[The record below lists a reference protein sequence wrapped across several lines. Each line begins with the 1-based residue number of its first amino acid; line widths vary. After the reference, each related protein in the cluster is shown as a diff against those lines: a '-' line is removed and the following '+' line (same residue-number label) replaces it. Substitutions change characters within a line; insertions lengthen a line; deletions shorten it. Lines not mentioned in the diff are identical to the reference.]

1 MRSIN
6 KNHEFAK
13 MWGAARNLNFAEVS
27 YPEFRYK
34 FIHFTRRFQII
45 SGSIIIKFA
54 PPA

>member
-27 YPEFRYK
+27 CFLSQMQV
-34 FIHFTRRFQII
+34 QIYT
-45 SGSIIIKFA
+45 FY
-54 PPA
+54 